1 MWFAKNKN
9 VPMLH
14 NLLRNWPVMM
24 EASSLQESR
33 IKNQESRIL
42 FFPILGPQGA
52 YKDQHITEWK
62 NQIKKTWHIL

>member
-1 MWFAKNKN
+1 
-9 VPMLH
+9 
-14 NLLRNWPVMM
+14 MM

-52 YKDQHITEWK
+52 YKDQHITE
-62 NQIKKTWHIL
+62 